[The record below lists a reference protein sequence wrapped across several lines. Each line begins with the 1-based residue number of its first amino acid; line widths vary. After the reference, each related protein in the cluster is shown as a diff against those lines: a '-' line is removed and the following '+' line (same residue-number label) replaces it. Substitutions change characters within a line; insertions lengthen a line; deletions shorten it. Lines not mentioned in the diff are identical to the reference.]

1 MFVRNYYNTT
11 IAYYSSL
18 PNICFLKYLM
28 DKKDGGYKEK
38 VVQRRE

>member
-1 MFVRNYYNTT
+1 MDVASCSYET